1 MRRSAEPLQLN
12 SKQQLQQHGRWTEG
26 EIEYEEASS
35 PLGVDSEALDGHRQ
49 VLQMAE
55 TIAVL
60 TRDFETQQ
68 QELMDAYR
76 RLHAYESASESP
88 MPMRSR
94 IPQGHSDGSLS
105 RCGCAHERE
114 AEELRRVSATH
125 SHRVVR
131 PRARS

>member
-1 MRRSAEPLQLN
+1 MRRSAESLQLN
-12 SKQQLQQHGRWTEG
+12 PKHGQWTAESD
-26 EIEYEEASS
+26 EIEYEEADS

-55 TIAVL
+55 TIALL
-60 TRDFETQQ
+60 TRDFEIQQ

-88 MPMRSR
+88 VPT
-94 IPQGHSDGSLS
+94 IPQSHWDGSLA

-114 AEELRRVSATH
+114 ADELRRV
-125 SHRVVR
+125 
-131 PRARS
+131 RA